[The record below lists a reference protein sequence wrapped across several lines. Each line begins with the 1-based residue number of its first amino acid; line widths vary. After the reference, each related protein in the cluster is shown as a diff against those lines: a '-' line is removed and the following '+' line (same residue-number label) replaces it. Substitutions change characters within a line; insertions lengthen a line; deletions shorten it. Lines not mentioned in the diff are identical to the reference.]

1 MNGERLKKLRQDR
14 RISQNELSEIMN
26 VTQNAISKW
35 ERGERDPDTA
45 TLKKLADYFN
55 VSTDYLLGVD
65 DKKNTPS
72 VINRKVLDVYDKL
85 SDEARLKL
93 LSYCDDLLGNPKN
106 LK

>member
-1 MNGERLKKLRQDR
+1 MKRLRILRESKGLKQSEVAEY
-14 RISQNELSEIMN
+14 INKSFQAYSLYELGKRE
-26 VTQNAISKW
+26 
-35 ERGERDPDTA
+35 PDND
-45 TLKKLADYFN
+45 TLLKLAELYN

-93 LSYCDDLLGNPKN
+93 LSYCEDLLANPKN